1 MKVKDLIKELGNY
14 NPDLEVKAKG
24 DDILGTKLT
33 CDLDRK
39 YYVDFNFQNRIYP
52 FHNSICDICSNSYKD
67 GHHNAIGC
75 YTEEDIKHRTFN
87 DNGEVVKCDK
97 FEPEVTIE

>member
-39 YYVDFNFQNRIYP
+39 YYVDFDLEQRVHPI
-52 FHNSICDICSNSYKD
+52 HNSICDICKNAYKG
-67 GHHNAIGC
+67 GHGTVIGC
-75 YTEEDIKHRTFN
+75 YAEETNGTFN
-87 DNGEVVKCDK
+87 DNGEVIKCNK
-97 FEPEVTIE
+97 FEPHVEVK

>member
-39 YYVDFNFQNRIYP
+39 YYVDFNFQKRQPPIG
-52 FHNSICDICSNSYKD
+52 ICDICTNANRD
-67 GHHNAIGC
+67 CHGTAIGC
-75 YTEEDIKHRTFN
+75 HVEEDIKHRTFA
-87 DNGEVVKCDK
+87 DNGTVIKCGK
-97 FEPEVTIE
+97 FEPEVKFE